1 MQQNWYIFTN
11 RHTHTFTGA
20 NFENVCLF
28 CHLSLYPVHVSHLT
42 KDNRRIM
49 ANVIV
54 FEGVEFGSLGDHKRL
69 MAVLAV
75 FGSGRIGETLYF
87 LAQIGTARSAIEG
100 RMS

>member
-1 MQQNWYIFTN
+1 
-11 RHTHTFTGA
+11 
-20 NFENVCLF
+20 
-28 CHLSLYPVHVSHLT
+28 
-42 KDNRRIM
+42 M

-75 FGSGRIGETLYF
+75 FGSGRIGEMLYF